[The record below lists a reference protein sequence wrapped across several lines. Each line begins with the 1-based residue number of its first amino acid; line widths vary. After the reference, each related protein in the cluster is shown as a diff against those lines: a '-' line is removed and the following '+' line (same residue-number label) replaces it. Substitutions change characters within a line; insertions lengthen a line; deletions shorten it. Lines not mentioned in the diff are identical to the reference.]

1 MLCRTGAEW
10 VGSEHHRGTAIAYY
24 VGIDV
29 SLKESSVCV
38 VDSKGKIVREAK
50 AAGGTETLCGL
61 ISERGLPVAGIGMEK
76 RARCRNGC
84 ARAW

>member
-1 MLCRTGAEW
+1 M
-10 VGSEHHRGTAIAYY
+10 
-24 VGIDV
+24 
-29 SLKESSVCV
+29 CV